1 LSTTIDGVIVGV
13 VDVKV
18 MDLFTAT
25 ERKELGVFFGSEG
38 TDTQETND
46 DFNYCTVDV
55 RDQSVT
61 SWTFPPR
68 CKLNFVGYGSVVT
81 IDWKGK
87 YIASLT
93 M

>member
-1 LSTTIDGVIVGV
+1 
-13 VDVKV
+13 
-18 MDLFTAT
+18 LFTAT

-38 TDTQETND
+38 TDRQATND

-55 RDQSVT
+55 RDRSVT

-68 CKLNFVGYGSVVT
+68 CKLNFVGDDCELVVT

-87 YIASLT
+87 YTASLT
-93 M
+93 L